1 MKYTI
6 KENSI
11 VIEYSLTS
19 NVEVY
24 FNWKNN
30 EDNCI
35 YYLSNVGIGTESPTT
50 KLDIKDGI
58 VS

>member
-6 KENSI
+6 QEHKI
-11 VIEYSLTS
+11 VIEYIQTS

-30 EDNCI
+30 EDNNCI
-35 YYLSNVGIGTESPTT
+35 YYLSNVGINT
-50 KLDIKDGI
+50 
-58 VS
+58 